1 MYVHTHRY
9 IYIYIPFCPC
19 IPQVKSPQK
28 ACNFVSTSPYLK
40 PSFQSGF
47 TLSFFSRGARKLHPA
62 FTNFQVIPPRTRTSL
77 YGIDNVFALR
87 PSLHTPHPPIWGGGG
102 KGEGERRRRGFHH
115 KNVAIS
121 VETWQGTGGLDPLHL
136 SRPFREIRVPT
147 AHLPIFC
154 KLQSYTII
162 NECSLLFQ
170 RLINIGQHIM
180 KKNTN
185 ITWAFAIFR
194 DPACPFAGQLPD

>member
-1 MYVHTHRY
+1 
-9 IYIYIPFCPC
+9 
-19 IPQVKSPQK
+19 
-28 ACNFVSTSPYLK
+28 
-40 PSFQSGF
+40 
-47 TLSFFSRGARKLHPA
+47 
-62 FTNFQVIPPRTRTSL
+62 
-77 YGIDNVFALR
+77 
-87 PSLHTPHPPIWGGGG
+87 
-102 KGEGERRRRGFHH
+102 
-115 KNVAIS
+115 VAIS

-170 RLINIGQHIM
+170 RFINIGQHIM

-194 DPACPFAGQLPD
+194 DTACPFAGQLPD